1 MEDLLKKTSSGEITE
16 HIEDKIDTSSEDEWF
31 DEESSSYEKIGML
44 LIQYE
49 DILDNDNLRKIIKLG
64 LFNSDQDEYMF
75 KKISSII
82 KKYKDI
88 IPGNIMNKMVEILS
102 DKVFSINIAS
112 YEGLINKFEGVIEEY
127 HKVIKDENVILY
139 FELLFEQSIKPET
152 LCRIYFLSLGL

>member
-1 MEDLLKKTSSGEITE
+1 MEALLKKSSSGEITE
-16 HIEDKIDTSSEDEWF
+16 NIEDKVDKSSEEEWF
-31 DEESSSYEKIGML
+31 DEETSTYEKIGML

-49 DILDNDNLRKIIKLG
+49 DILDNDNLRKIVKLG

-75 KKISSII
+75 KKIATII

-127 HKVIKDENVILY
+127 HKVIKDENIILY
-139 FELLFEQSIKPET
+139 FELLFEQSVKI
-152 LCRIYFLSLGL
+152 

>member
-16 HIEDKIDTSSEDEWF
+16 HIEDKVDTSSEDEWF

-82 KKYKDI
+82 KKYKGI
-88 IPGNIMNKMVEILS
+88 IPDNIMNKMVEILS

-112 YEGLINKFEGVIEEY
+112 YEELINKYEGVIDEY
-127 HKVIKDENVILY
+127 HEVIKDESVILY
-139 FELLFEQSIKPET
+139 FELLFEQSVKI
-152 LCRIYFLSLGL
+152 

>member
-1 MEDLLKKTSSGEITE
+1 MDDLLKKSSSGEITE
-16 HIEDKIDTSSEDEWF
+16 HIEDKVDKSSEEEEWF
-31 DEESSSYEKIGML
+31 DEETSSYEKIGML

-49 DILDNDNLRKIIKLG
+49 DILDNDNLRKIINLG

-88 IPGNIMNKMVEILS
+88 IPDNIMNKMVEILS

-112 YEGLINKFEGVIEEY
+112 YEELIKKYEGVIDEY
-127 HKVIKDENVILY
+127 HEVIKDESVILY
-139 FELLFEQSIKPET
+139 FELLFEQSVKI
-152 LCRIYFLSLGL
+152 